1 MINLDE
7 AQRKAVSAW
16 IAEGLKL
23 SDIQNRLSSEFGL
36 RLTYMDV
43 RLLVDD
49 LKLTPKDTEPAKP
62 AELGVPQ
69 KGPAPGQVPRPG
81 AKSPTPERAAP
92 APPAPPGRV
101 SVNVDTLAKPGAVVS
116 GSVTFSDGNRAE
128 WYLDDMGR
136 LGLIPGQ
143 EGYRPSQQ
151 DVLTFQNEL
160 QTQLE
165 RLGM

>member
-23 SDIQNRLSSEFGL
+23 SDIQSRLSSEFGL
-36 RLTYMDV
+36 SLTYMDV

-49 LKLTPKDTEPAKP
+49 LKLTPKDIEPAKP

-81 AKSPTPERAAP
+81 AKSPTPERTTP
-92 APPAPPGRV
+92 APTGRV

-136 LGLIPGQ
+136 LGLVPGQ

-151 DVLTFQNEL
+151 DVLAFQNEL
-160 QTQLE
+160 QAQLE
-165 RLGM
+165 RMGM

>member
-7 AQRKAVSAW
+7 AQRKTVSAW

-23 SDIQNRLSSEFGL
+23 SDIQTRLGAEFGL

-49 LKLTPKDTEPAKP
+49 LKLTPKDIEPAKP
-62 AELGVPQ
+62 AQLAVPQ
-69 KGPAPGQVPRPG
+69 KGPAPGQAPRPG
-81 AKSPTPERAAP
+81 PAIPTPERAT
-92 APPAPPGRV
+92 PAPPGRV
-101 SVNVDTLAKPGAVVS
+101 SVSVDTLARPGTVVS

-128 WYLDDMGR
+128 WYLDDLGR
-136 LGLIPGQ
+136 LGLVPGQ

-151 DVLTFQNEL
+151 DLLTFQNDL
-160 QTQLE
+160 QAQLE